1 MATAKD
7 HITPELLRRI
17 AEGDEIAFR
26 TLFDFYKTKIFN
38 YLVGIVKSKE
48 IAEELAMDIFL
59 KLWLGRE
66 WVADIE
72 HIEAFIKKVAYNKAI
87 DFLRHAAR
95 NHKLQHVIAK
105 EMASEADRSLETQ
118 LLEKDYQNIIQA
130 AVRQL
135 SPQRRL
141 VYTLSRDKGMTH
153 DEIARELNLSI
164 HTVNNHTK
172 EALKAI
178 RGFLGK
184 NNIPVTTFLL
194 LTLRK

>member
-1 MATAKD
+1 MPTAND
-7 HITPELLRRI
+7 HITSELIRRI
-17 AEGDEIAFR
+17 TEGDEAAFR
-26 TLFDFYKTKIFN
+26 RLFDLYKDKIFD
-38 YLVGIVKSKE
+38 YLAGIVKSKE
-48 IAEELAMDIFL
+48 VAEELVMDIFL

-66 WVADIE
+66 WIADIE
-72 HIEAFIKKVAYNKAI
+72 HLEAFIKKVAYNKAI
-87 DFLRHAAR
+87 DFLRYTAR
-95 NHKLQHVIAK
+95 NQKLQRIIAK
-105 EMASEADRSLETQ
+105 EMAGESDHSLELQ
-118 LLEKDYQNIIQA
+118 LLEKDYQNILQE

-141 VYTLSRDKGMTH
+141 VYTLSRQKGMTH

-178 RGFLGK
+178 RGFLSR

-194 LTLRK
+194 ITLQK

>member
-1 MATAKD
+1 MEPAKD

-17 AEGDEIAFR
+17 TEGDEVAFR
-26 TLFDFYKTKIFN
+26 MLFDLYKNKVFD
-38 YLVGIVKSKE
+38 YLTGIVKSKE
-48 IAEELAMDIFL
+48 IAEELVMDIFL

-66 WVADIE
+66 WIADIE
-72 HIEAFIKKVAYNKAI
+72 HIEAFIKKVGYNKAI
-87 DFLRHAAR
+87 DFLRYAAR
-95 NHKLQHVIAK
+95 NQKLQRVIAK
-105 EMASEADRSLETQ
+105 EMASEPDRSLEIQ
-118 LLEKDYQNIIQA
+118 LLEKDYQHIVQE

-178 RGFLGK
+178 RGFLNK